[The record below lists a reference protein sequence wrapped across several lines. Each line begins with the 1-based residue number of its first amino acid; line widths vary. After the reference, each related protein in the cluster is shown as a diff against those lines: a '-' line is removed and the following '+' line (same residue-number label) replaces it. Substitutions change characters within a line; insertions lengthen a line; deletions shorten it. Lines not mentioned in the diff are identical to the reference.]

1 MNRNFLVGLGVIIAV
16 ALLSTGLY
24 LRFQKQLPQ
33 SQIAPSPLPSPAE
46 SFPSSQESQE
56 GTPGQAPGRQPDT
69 GSNTAQVQ
77 NLGINLQT
85 PEAASLITSPVVVAG
100 RANVESGQVV
110 IRLKDA
116 NGQVLGE
123 STVNACFGLDSCP
136 FEGQISF
143 STPDSQTGII
153 EPSSTNDGQIQYLQ
167 NILVRF
173 H

>member
-33 SQIAPSPLPSPAE
+33 VEVAPSALPSPQE
-46 SFPSSQESQE
+46 KFPSQEETSKQNV
-56 GTPGQAPGRQPDT
+56 PGAQPET
-69 GSNTAQVQ
+69 GSNTAEVK
-77 NLGINLQT
+77 NLGINLET
-85 PEAASLITSPVVVAG
+85 PEAASLITSPVAVAG
-100 RANVESGQVV
+100 RANVESGQVT

-116 NGQVLGE
+116 NSQVLGE
-123 STVNACFGLDSCP
+123 STVSACFGLDSCP
-136 FEGQISF
+136 FQGQISF

-153 EPSSTNDGQIQYLQ
+153 ELSTNYDGQIQYLQ